1 MIRALDT
8 YQICGLTHNV
18 NFLRDVLTN
27 PRFIAGRLSTAFIK
41 ARRKQRLIRLTWSEL
56 HLAPCIHCLQEE
68 FPEGYKGHQL
78 TPVESQQVNTHT
90 HPLSLSKTKKKKNHN
105 TLSVFTHIQL
115 ACFAALLATFRQGI
129 AYTIGG
135 KLEDTWEKHVKKY
148 TKATPVFPRVAV
160 GILQAEQHRRQP
172 IRIFTARSTT
182 SSRSARRSGV

>member
-90 HPLSLSKTKKKKNHN
+90 HPLSLSKTKKKKITTRYQCSHIFSSRASPLCWL
-105 TLSVFTHIQL
+105 LSV
-115 ACFAALLATFRQGI
+115 
-129 AYTIGG
+129 
-135 KLEDTWEKHVKKY
+135 
-148 TKATPVFPRVAV
+148 KAS
-160 GILQAEQHRRQP
+160 P
-172 IRIFTARSTT
+172 IRSEAS
-182 SSRSARRSGV
+182 